1 MPNNGASLV
10 RNLMK
15 NKLNPVQLAKLAA
28 GVPLATILAE
38 VPATP
43 DAPATP
49 AAAAPDVA
57 PAADVDPKVEA
68 TEPTLEVDTDPAAS
82 ASPAAPAAAAPA
94 PDQTALVAFL
104 QTEMRTAQA
113 SLAEAQFKLREAQAK
128 LDEQSATHSAFAEI
142 ARASLSTMQVALNAP
157 VSAAALGSADLL
169 AEHKRIQ
176 AVFTD
181 KFAVGG
187 VAATNPSDGK
197 PKAALVNPLF
207 ASMLPKAQAS
217 K

>member
-1 MPNNGASLV
+1 
-10 RNLMK
+10 MK

-28 GVPLATILAE
+28 GVPLATIMAE
-38 VPATP
+38 LPSAPVT
-43 DAPATP
+43 PATP

-57 PAADVDPKVEA
+57 PADDVDPKAEA
-68 TEPTLEVDTDPAAS
+68 TEPTLEADTDPAAT
-82 ASPAAPAAAAPA
+82 APATEPVAAVAA
-94 PDQTALVAFL
+94 VPDQTALVAFL

-113 SLAEAQFKLREAQAK
+113 SLVEAQFKLREAQAK
-128 LDEQSATHSAFAEI
+128 LDEQSATHAAFAEI

-157 VSAAALGSADLL
+157 VSAAALGNADLL

-187 VAATNPSDGK
+187 VAATNPSDNK

-207 ASMLPKAQAS
+207 ASVLPKAQAS